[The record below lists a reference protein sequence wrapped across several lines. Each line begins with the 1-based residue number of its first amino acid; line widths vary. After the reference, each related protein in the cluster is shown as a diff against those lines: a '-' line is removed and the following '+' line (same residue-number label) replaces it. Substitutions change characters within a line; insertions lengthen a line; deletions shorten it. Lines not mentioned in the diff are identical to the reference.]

1 MVDRHQT
8 SNDWIQII
16 CGTRLPSRDIKLTM
30 ILMMEE
36 PIIFDVENI
45 QVVKKVLKEIYEII

>member
-1 MVDRHQT
+1 
-8 SNDWIQII
+8 
-16 CGTRLPSRDIKLTM
+16 M